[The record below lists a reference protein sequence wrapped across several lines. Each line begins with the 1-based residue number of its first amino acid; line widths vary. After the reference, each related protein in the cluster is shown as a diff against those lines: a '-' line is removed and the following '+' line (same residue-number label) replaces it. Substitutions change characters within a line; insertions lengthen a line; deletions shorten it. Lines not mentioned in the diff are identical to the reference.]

1 MIGTQM
7 VAKGLNFPG
16 VTLVGVLGADQ
27 YLYSSDFR
35 SGEKTFSLIT
45 QVVGRSGRF
54 DKPGAAYIQTISP
67 DHPVIQAA
75 ARQDYVSFYR
85 DEIQMRKAALQP
97 PFCDLAVIGFTS
109 ADEAEARRAAEGMHE
124 ILKKLLLSADP
135 KLPAVLLG
143 VSEAGIYRLNGRFR
157 LRVILKCRNNR
168 RLRALLRQAV
178 AEGEAG
184 RLFQKTSVYID
195 MNGEL

>member
-1 MIGTQM
+1 
-7 VAKGLNFPG
+7 
-16 VTLVGVLGADQ
+16 
-27 YLYSSDFR
+27 
-35 SGEKTFSLIT
+35 
-45 QVVGRSGRF
+45 
-54 DKPGAAYIQTISP
+54 
-67 DHPVIQAA
+67 
-75 ARQDYVSFYR
+75 
-85 DEIQMRKAALQP
+85 MRKAALQP

-135 KLPAVLLG
+135 KLPGGA
-143 VSEAGIYRLNGRFR
+143 AGGYRRPGFTG
-157 LRVILKCRNNR
+157 LKRPVPAAGYLKVQGTTAACGP
-168 RLRALLRQAV
+168 LLRQAV

>member
-1 MIGTQM
+1 MGGFWGPTST
-7 VAKGLNFPG
+7 F
-16 VTLVGVLGADQ
+16 
-27 YLYSSDFR
+27 YSSVFR

-75 ARQDYVSFYR
+75 ARQDYVSFTGTR
-85 DEIQMRKAALQP
+85 SRCGKRPCSRPSVTSRSSASP
-97 PFCDLAVIGFTS
+97 S

-143 VSEAGIYRLNGRFR
+143 VSEAGIYG
-157 LRVILKCRNNR
+157 
-168 RLRALLRQAV
+168 
-178 AEGEAG
+178 
-184 RLFQKTSVYID
+184 
-195 MNGEL
+195 

>member
-1 MIGTQM
+1 
-7 VAKGLNFPG
+7 
-16 VTLVGVLGADQ
+16 
-27 YLYSSDFR
+27 
-35 SGEKTFSLIT
+35 
-45 QVVGRSGRF
+45 
-54 DKPGAAYIQTISP
+54 
-67 DHPVIQAA
+67 
-75 ARQDYVSFYR
+75 
-85 DEIQMRKAALQP
+85 
-97 PFCDLAVIGFTS
+97 
-109 ADEAEARRAAEGMHE
+109 MHE